1 MPKLKAP
8 SRMKHFLNIKEVS
21 QLLGETASTIRYW
34 ESEFPHLAPRTTR
47 GGTRQYAPKD
57 IEALQA
63 VRRLLR
69 DKKLTIRGA
78 QEALKSERQRA
89 QLGKREN
96 TLDRLYRLRD
106 RLQEIRSSL
115 EKLQC

>member
-8 SRMKHFLNIKEVS
+8 SRTKHFLNIKEVS
-21 QLLGETASTIRYW
+21 RLLGEAPSTLRYW
-34 ESEFPHLAPRTTR
+34 ETEFPHLAPRTTS

-69 DKKLTIRGA
+69 EKKLTIRGA
-78 QEALKSERQRA
+78 KEALKSERQRVR
-89 QLGKREN
+89 LGGREH
-96 TLDRLYRLRD
+96 TLERLYRLRQH
-106 RLQEIRSSL
+106 LQEIRSEL
-115 EKLQC
+115 EKL